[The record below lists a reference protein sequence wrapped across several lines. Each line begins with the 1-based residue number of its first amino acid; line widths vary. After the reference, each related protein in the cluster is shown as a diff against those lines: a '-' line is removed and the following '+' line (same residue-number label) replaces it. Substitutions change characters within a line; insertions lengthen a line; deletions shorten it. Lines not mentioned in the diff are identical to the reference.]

1 MRIHCLQHVPFEGP
15 AAIADWA
22 AKRGHSLSIS
32 RLYAGE
38 ALPSIDAFDWLLIMG
53 GPMNIYEEQ
62 QYPWLAAEK
71 ACIDQALASGKT
83 LLGICLGAQLLADRL
98 GSQVYA
104 GAEREIG
111 WWPLDLTEA
120 GRQSDLFD
128 ELEMPLQ
135 AYHWHGDTFDLPA
148 DAVCLASSSACVQQ
162 AFLYDQRVLGLQF
175 HFEVTAESMR
185 RLIDHCGEEIV
196 AGRYV
201 QSTEQMLAVPSSTF
215 TRLHRC
221 LFSLLDRLEKG
232 VANHECS

>member
-1 MRIHCLQHVPFEGP
+1 MRIHCLQHVSFEGP

-38 ALPSIDAFDWLLIMG
+38 ALPSADDFDWLLIMG
-53 GPMNIYEEQ
+53 GPMNIYQDQ

-71 ACIDQALASGKT
+71 ACIDQALAAGKT

-104 GAEREIG
+104 GAEQEIG

-120 GRQSDLFD
+120 GRQSNLFG
-128 ELEMPLQ
+128 ELETPLQ
-135 AYHWHGDTFDLPA
+135 ACHWHGDTFDLPA
-148 DAVCLASSSACVQQ
+148 GAVCLASSNGCVQQ

-175 HFEVTAESMR
+175 HFEVTAESLR
-185 RLIDHCGEEIV
+185 QLIDHCAAEIV
-196 AGRYV
+196 PGRYV
-201 QSTEQMLAVPSSTF
+201 QSAEQMLTVPQATF
-215 TRLHRC
+215 DRLHESLYR
-221 LFSLLDRLEKG
+221 LLDGLATVG
-232 VANHECS
+232 CSA